1 MSGFVSTCSDEG
13 IAFSTGRGKKT
24 KKVED
29 VVSFKML
36 SGKCSGMKEV
46 IDVNVDPVV

>member
-1 MSGFVSTCSDEG
+1 MFQTCNDVG
-13 IAFSTGRGKKT
+13 IAFSAGRGKKT

-36 SGKCSGMKEV
+36 YEECSGMKEV